1 MTIQDLFCK
10 LLNMPIK
17 KYLFIPI
24 ILISGFLA
32 AQDLKEKLQADLDPL
47 MEKVIEWRHDIHEFP
62 ELGNREFRTSK
73 KVAEH
78 LVSLGVEVET
88 GIAYTGVVG
97 LIRGGKPG
105 PTIALR
111 ADMDALPVTEQTGL
125 PFASKQRTKYLGQ
138 DVGVM
143 HACGHDAH
151 VAILMGAAEFLAK
164 NKKNLEGDIMLI
176 FQPAEEGAPEGEG
189 GGAELMLAEGI
200 FERYKPE
207 VIFGLHVTNSRH
219 GYLGVLPG
227 PAMAAASSYRI
238 TINGVQAHG
247 SRPWD
252 SVDPIMATAQLI
264 ESLNTVVSRR
274 INIINNPAVI
284 SVGMVQAGTRNNII
298 PDKSQITGTIRTF
311 DPDLRAEIYDEI
323 RQIARGVAEG
333 TGTKVDVEFDVG
345 GFYPVTFNNVDL
357 TNKYSQT
364 LSEAADGKFFILDKP
379 TTGAE
384 DFSFFSQQIPGMYFW
399 LGVNEPGVDVAP
411 GNHTPF
417 FKIDDRAL
425 DEGVKAMVYLALDY
439 ASNN

>member
-1 MTIQDLFCK
+1 MCVQTCQATYKDKFKDID
-10 LLNMPIK
+10 
-17 KYLFIPI
+17 
-24 ILISGFLA
+24 
-32 AQDLKEKLQADLDPL
+32 KEKDKDKDKHK
-47 MEKVIEWRHDIHEFP
+47 EIDIEI
-62 ELGNREFRTSK
+62 
-73 KVAEH
+73 
-78 LVSLGVEVET
+78 ET
-88 GIAYTGVVG
+88 EIAYTGVVG
-97 LIRGGKPG
+97 LIRGAKPG

-125 PFASKQRTKYLGQ
+125 PYASIQRTEYLGQ

-151 VAILMGAAEFLAK
+151 VAILMGVAEFLAK
-164 NKKNLEGDIMLI
+164 NRKELKGNIMLI

-189 GGAELMLAEGI
+189 GGAEMMLSEGI
-200 FERYKPE
+200 FDRYKPD
-207 VIFGLHVTNSRH
+207 VIFGLHVTNSLH
-219 GYLGVLPG
+219 GYLGVVPG

-252 SVDPIMATAQLI
+252 SIDPIMATAQLI

-274 INIINNPAVI
+274 INIINNPAVV

-311 DPDLRAEIYDEI
+311 DSDLRAEIYSEI

-345 GFYPVTFNNVDL
+345 GFYPVTFHNIEL
-357 TNKYSQT
+357 TNKYAKT
-364 LSEAADGKFFILDKP
+364 LSEAAEGKFFIMDTP

-399 LGVNEPGVDVAP
+399 LGVNEPGVEEAP

-425 DEGVKAMVYLALDY
+425 DEGVKAMIYLALDY
-439 ASNN
+439 ANNN